1 MSTKFYVFIFLLFTG
16 FVLFGSSLNNPFIF
30 DDESQIVKN
39 ETIQNFNIA
48 KIFSESTFNSY
59 GKENA
64 SGIYYKPLLTMTYA
78 LLWKIGNGTS
88 LPFHLFQLFL
98 GIIIAFLFYLILS
111 FWISPILAAAM
122 AVLFL
127 VHSINSEVI
136 LYIANLQD
144 NLYLLWGLLSLLL
157 IMKNKSWIYI
167 AICLIFSLM
176 SKESGI
182 IFVFAAPVISF
193 FLNSNNKTRLI
204 LVFTASVIAF
214 GAYSVIR
221 FIIVEMTTL
230 SYTTIPIG
238 KLTWGERLLT
248 FPKEVFY
255 YIKTFFWPET
265 ISLHENWVVTEFSFS
280 EVIFPLF
287 VSIFVIW
294 CIISMC
300 NRIQLLKKPL
310 GKIFLILI
318 VLNMGLHS
326 NIFIPLDATVANRWF
341 YVGSLAVIGLIG
353 LSAEQIIL
361 RYQKSAIVLFLLV
374 FCLLSGRTYLR
385 IQEWK
390 SGISL
395 FTEAVATSPNDSNYN
410 NTLGLYYSRAGNLT
424 KAEALFK
431 KSIQLDPASFSAWNN
446 IGTIEANRGNYAAAE
461 EYFITAIKN
470 GQYPLAIE
478 NYARLL
484 LVQNRRNDLS
494 HFLKD
499 AIIVLPKNKLLLELQ
514 SQGY

>member
-1 MSTKFYVFIFLLFTG
+1 
-16 FVLFGSSLNNPFIF
+16 
-30 DDESQIVKN
+30 
-39 ETIQNFNIA
+39 
-48 KIFSESTFNSY
+48 
-59 GKENA
+59 
-64 SGIYYKPLLTMTYA
+64 
-78 LLWKIGNGTS
+78 
-88 LPFHLFQLFL
+88 
-98 GIIIAFLFYLILS
+98 
-111 FWISPILAAAM
+111 
-122 AVLFL
+122 
-127 VHSINSEVI
+127 
-136 LYIANLQD
+136 
-144 NLYLLWGLLSLLL
+144 
-157 IMKNKSWIYI
+157 
-167 AICLIFSLM
+167 
-176 SKESGI
+176 
-182 IFVFAAPVISF
+182 
-193 FLNSNNKTRLI
+193 
-204 LVFTASVIAF
+204 
-214 GAYSVIR
+214 
-221 FIIVEMTTL
+221 
-230 SYTTIPIG
+230 
-238 KLTWGERLLT
+238 
-248 FPKEVFY
+248 
-255 YIKTFFWPET
+255 
-265 ISLHENWVVTEFSFS
+265 
-280 EVIFPLF
+280 
-287 VSIFVIW
+287 
-294 CIISMC
+294 MC